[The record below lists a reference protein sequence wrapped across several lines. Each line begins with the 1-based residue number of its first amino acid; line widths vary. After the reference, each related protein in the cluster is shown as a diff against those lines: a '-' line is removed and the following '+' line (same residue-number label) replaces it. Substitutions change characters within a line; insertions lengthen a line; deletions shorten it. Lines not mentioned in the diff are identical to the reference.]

1 MQSLQGKN
9 FTALLCFCFPIA
21 EQPQGL
27 SVADSSKVKALSPRA
42 GGDLRLGRKEGHAKG
57 PCAIYHQQ

>member
-1 MQSLQGKN
+1 MQSLQGKS

-42 GGDLRLGRKEGHAKG
+42 GGDLRLGRKE
-57 PCAIYHQQ
+57 